1 MEGKSPEDV
10 HDLVHFAFP
19 GAYAKCVMVFAPT
32 QIVNFTLVPL
42 QHRLFVQ
49 QAVGLGES
57 SCVTNKANA
66 VAGCERREERSADGC
81 PAHVS

>member
-1 MEGKSPEDV
+1 MEGKSAQQVCE
-10 HDLVHFAFP
+10 LVHFAFP

-49 QAVGLGES
+49 QAVGLGELAVSTGGLGRRRGACVS
-57 SCVTNKANA
+57 S
-66 VAGCERREERSADGC
+66 D
-81 PAHVS
+81 